1 MKKFKFRL
9 NAVLKVEQI
18 KKEQAEIEFAKAAKF
33 LLDQKNKLVDY
44 ENELLHGMQE
54 YYKMSNQKI
63 TVDTLTSY
71 SGYFDRMRLQIENQK
86 QCIVEAE
93 LAKKEKLKIL
103 QLAMS
108 KLKTVEQLRDKS
120 FEKFQREQLLDEQ
133 KELDEIGLQIYTRM
147 AR

>member
-18 KKEQAEIEFAKAAKF
+18 KKEQAEIEFAKTAKF
-33 LLDQKNKLVDY
+33 LLDQRNKLVDY

-54 YYKMSNQKI
+54 YYKMSNRKI

-71 SGYFDRMRLQIENQK
+71 SSYFDRMRFQIENQK
-86 QCIVEAE
+86 QCIVDAE
-93 LAKKEKLKIL
+93 LAKKEKLRIL

>member
-71 SGYFDRMRLQIENQK
+71 SGYFDRMRFQIENQK